1 MMTIEDIK
9 LLVEYFDSVEVKDEL
24 KDLVKKL
31 NLMKTIHEAQD
42 ELVKL
47 SKVGE

>member
-1 MMTIEDIK
+1 MITIEDIK
-9 LLVEYFDSVEVKDEL
+9 LLVEYFDSIEVKDEL

-31 NLMKTIHEAQD
+31 NLMKTIHETQD